1 MCIFCSLFSL
11 FLLPL
16 IGWTCFLVFNR
27 VNPFDVQFAFQLFYI
42 SFFLVVVAVN
52 DKPVN
57 KSIGSQAT
65 STTFVMRQSVNDVLV
80 YLMIVPML
88 FHFVHDKWVNFIS
101 ICSCVCVYLYS
112 SLCAFSHTNWSVNKY
127 VTMSIVYTRFFFAT
141 KYAKTRKSKRFIQKP
156 IAINRFFFH
165 SIPEN

>member
-1 MCIFCSLFSL
+1 MCAYFAHYFLFFCSH
-11 FLLPL
+11 L
-16 IGWTCFLVFNR
+16 IVSWYLTVLNHLMCNLHFN
-27 VNPFDVQFAFQLFYI
+27 
-42 SFFLVVVAVN
+42 SCTSVN

-65 STTFVMRQSVNDVLV
+65 STTFVMRQSEWCAASVSDDSTDALS
-80 YLMIVPML
+80 LCPRQMSQ
-88 FHFVHDKWVNFIS
+88 FHFNLF
-101 ICSCVCVYLYS
+101 VCVYLYS

-127 VTMSIVYTRFFFAT
+127 VTMSIVYTRFFFTT
-141 KYAKTRKSKRFIQKP
+141 KYAKTSKSKRFIQKP

>member
-27 VNPFDVQFAFQLFYI
+27 VKPFDVQFAFQLFYI
-42 SFFLVVVAVN
+42 SFVVVVAVN

-65 STTFVMRQSVNDVLV
+65 STTFVMRQSKWCAGVSDDCTDALS
-80 YLMIVPML
+80 LCPRQMSQ
-88 FHFVHDKWVNFIS
+88 FHFNLF
-101 ICSCVCVYLYS
+101 VCVYLYS

-127 VTMSIVYTRFFFAT
+127 VTMSIVYIRFFSLQN
-141 KYAKTRKSKRFIQKP
+141 TRKPVNQSALFK
-156 IAINRFFFH
+156 NL
-165 SIPEN
+165 